1 MHFMNS
7 FNKFAGKWM
16 PFIVVACLCLGIT
29 FAEPIGKLT
38 FLVPFLFAFMTFT
51 GTINSGFHELLNVA
65 KHPLPLIVS
74 LLILHLAVPLLALGL
89 GELFFSGNSYFIAG
103 MVLEF
108 VVPSAVASLLWS
120 SIAGGD
126 TSLTLSI
133 VLIDTLAAPFMIPL
147 SLRLLIGANVTV
159 DVFGMMRD
167 LIWMI
172 AVPALATMLLNQFT
186 KGRAGKKLSPVLAPY
201 GKIALI
207 LIITINSTRIASFI
221 RHMTPTL
228 FGVTAC
234 IFTLA
239 VFGYAA
245 GWFAGSLL
253 KQKRDAVSSMT
264 FGSGMRNI
272 SAGAVIAAAYFP
284 AEVMFP
290 VMVGTLFQQVLAS
303 IFARLLNRKPKAPE
317 TKKR

>member
-1 MHFMNS
+1 MRFMNV

-16 PFIVVACLCLGIT
+16 PAIVLVSLCFGIT

-38 FLVPFLFAFMTFT
+38 FLVPFIFAFMTFT
-51 GTINSGFHELLNVA
+51 GTLNSGFRQLLNIA

-74 LLILHLAVPLLALGL
+74 LFLVHVVVPLLALGL
-89 GELFFSGNSYFIAG
+89 GKVFFSASPYFIAG

-120 SIAGGD
+120 SIAGGNS
-126 TSLTLSI
+126 SLTLSI
-133 VLIDTLAAPFMIPL
+133 VLIDTLAAPFMVPF
-147 SLRLLIGANVTV
+147 SLRLLIGANISV
-159 DVFGMMRD
+159 DVWGMMRD

-172 AVPALATMLLNQFT
+172 AVPALATMLLNQCT
-186 KGRAGKKLSPVLAPY
+186 KGQAGKKLSPVLAPY

-207 LIITINSTRIASFI
+207 LIITINSTRIAPFI
-221 RHMTPTL
+221 RHMTPVL
-228 FGVTAC
+228 FGVTAA
-234 IFTLA
+234 IFALA

-245 GWFAGSLL
+245 GWFAGFLL
-253 KQKRDAVSSMT
+253 KQERGITASMT

-290 VMVGTLFQQVLAS
+290 VMIGTMFQQVLAS
-303 IFARLLNRKPKAPE
+303 IFARLLNRGQNDS
-317 TKKR
+317 